1 MAAIEGIALSKSF
14 GGVVALRSASFAADG
29 GEVHALVGENGAGKS
44 TLIKLLSGL
53 YPPDSGEIQVD
64 GKAVTFGRP
73 QEALAAGIGTVFQEL
88 TLLPYMTVAENVM
101 LGREPLNGPFIQ
113 KSRLV
118 ERAHELFAAA
128 GIGAEAAIEPLEL
141 VGNLSLAQQQIV
153 EIVKA
158 VSRRPRIVFMDEPTS
173 ALAEHSVLWL
183 FGLIKRLRDER
194 ACIVFTSHRWNEIK
208 GIADRIT
215 VFRNGEWVA
224 TSKAVDLS
232 EDAAVERMTGQR
244 LDVLFPK
251 PTPLVSQNQSLAVTA
266 LCAKGLPEISFEART
281 GEVLGIGGLAGQGQR
296 ELFLTLFG
304 VNARAGGTVRVDG
317 RETRIRSPHDA
328 IRAGIALIPE
338 DRKTEGLL
346 LPLSVRQNLAL
357 AVLERLSRGGF
368 VRRAAEDELVGS
380 MVTSLAIKTPTPGQ
394 RVGAL
399 SGGNQQ
405 KVLIGRW
412 LLTDARVLLL
422 YDITRGVDVATKR
435 DIYVLIRRLSEE
447 GRTILLYSTDTEEI
461 AHLCHRVLIM
471 REGRVVSELR
481 DTLTPEAI
489 VAAAIRVPVAS

>member
-1 MAAIEGIALSKSF
+1 MPAIEGIALSKSF
-14 GGVVALRSASFAADG
+14 GGVVALRSASFAADS

-53 YPPDSGEIQVD
+53 YPPDSGEIRVD
-64 GKAVTFGRP
+64 GEPTAFARP
-73 QEALAAGIGTVFQEL
+73 QDALAAGIGTVFQEL
-88 TLLPYMTVAENVM
+88 TLLPYMTVAENLM
-101 LGREPLNGPFIQ
+101 LGREPRTGPFIESA
-113 KSRLV
+113 KLV
-118 ERAHELFAAA
+118 DSAQQLFAEA
-128 GIGAEAAIEPLEL
+128 GISGIEPLEL
-141 VGNLSLAQQQIV
+141 VGNLSLAQQQTV

-158 VSRRPRIVFMDEPTS
+158 VSRRPKIIFMDEPTS
-173 ALAEHSVLWL
+173 ALAEHSVVWL
-183 FGLIKRLRDER
+183 FGLIKRLRAAG

-215 VFRNGEWVA
+215 VFRNGEFVA
-224 TSKAVDLS
+224 TSPATELS
-232 EDAAVERMTGQR
+232 EDDAVERMTGQR

-251 PTPLVSQNQSLAVTA
+251 PTPLVAQTRALVVSHLSGKRLPDISL
-266 LCAKGLPEISFEART
+266 EART

-304 VNARAGGTVRVDG
+304 VNARSGGSVEVDG
-317 RETRIRSPHDA
+317 RATHVRSPRDA

-357 AVLERLSRGGF
+357 AILERLSSFGF
-368 VRRAAEDELVGS
+368 VRRAAEDKLIDR
-380 MVTSLAIKTPTPGQ
+380 MVRSLAIKTPTPGQ

-412 LLTDARVLLL
+412 LLTDARVMLL
-422 YDITRGVDVATKR
+422 YDITRGVDVGTKR
-435 DIYVLIRRLSEE
+435 DIYQLIRRLSEE

-471 REGRVVSELR
+471 REGRIVSELR

-489 VAAAIRVPVAS
+489 VAAAIRVPIAS

>member
-1 MAAIEGIALSKSF
+1 MKAIEGIELSKSF
-14 GGVVALRSASFAADG
+14 GGVVALRCASFAADG

-53 YPPDSGEIQVD
+53 YPPDSGEIRVND
-64 GKAVTFGRP
+64 AAVSFSRP
-73 QEALAAGIGTVFQEL
+73 QDALGAGIGTVFQEL
-88 TLLPYMTVAENVM
+88 TLLPFMTVAENLM
-101 LGREPLNGPFIQ
+101 LGREPRSGPFIDRR
-113 KSRLV
+113 KLIGA
-118 ERAHELFAAA
+118 AHDLFDDA
-128 GIGAEAAIEPLEL
+128 GISGIEPLEL
-141 VGNLSLAQQQIV
+141 VGNLPLAQQQIV

-158 VSRRPRIVFMDEPTS
+158 VSRRPRIIFMDEPTS
-173 ALAEHSVLWL
+173 ALAERSVEWL
-183 FGLIKRLRDER
+183 FGVIKRLRDDGV
-194 ACIVFTSHRWNEIK
+194 CIVFTSHRWNEIK

-224 TSKAVDLS
+224 TSAAADLS
-232 EDAAVERMTGQR
+232 EGDAVERMTGQR
-244 LDVLFPK
+244 LEVLFPK
-251 PTPLVSQNQSLAVTA
+251 PAPVRAETHA
-266 LCAKGLPEISFEART
+266 LEVAGLTAKGLPAISLQART

-296 ELFLTLFG
+296 ELFLALFG
-304 VNARAGGTVRVDG
+304 VNARTGGTLCVDG
-317 RETRIRSPHDA
+317 RDAHIGSPSDA

-357 AVLERLSRGGF
+357 AVLKRVSRYGF
-368 VRRAAEDELVGS
+368 VRRVAEDELVGS

-422 YDITRGVDVATKR
+422 YDITRGVDVGTKR
-435 DIYVLIRRLSEE
+435 DIYLLIRRLSEE

-461 AHLCHRVLIM
+461 AHLCHRVLVM
-471 REGRVVSELR
+471 REGRIVSELR
-481 DTLTPEAI
+481 DSLTPEAI